1 MSDIETFSSFVC
13 NLPRTMLIVAHLSN
27 PQKSPMSSNILFA
40 VLVISSAFC
49 ADLLL
54 LLLLLLLLSSSSLL
68 LLLFIYLF
76 IFPEVEALHDP
87 FFDRT
92 VKLRTV

>member
-13 NLPRTMLIVAHLSN
+13 NLPRAMLIVAHLSN

-49 ADLLL
+49 ADLW
-54 LLLLLLLLSSSSLL
+54 
-68 LLLFIYLF
+68 
-76 IFPEVEALHDP
+76 
-87 FFDRT
+87 
-92 VKLRTV
+92 